1 MNKLFTIL
9 DKFPKSWRVPAIVL
23 AIITVFNVPFQKDP
37 TNALRENDNVS
48 NALQQIWVDSLYRS
62 MSLEEKIG
70 QLMMV
75 RGYSNKGA
83 AHEKELLNH
92 IENHHIGGVIFFQGE
107 PTVQAKLTNTLQ
119 DSAKLPLMIAM
130 DAEWGLGMRLK
141 DHTIS
146 FPKQLTLGAIKNN
159 KLIYD
164 MGKEVARQC
173 RRLGVHINFAPVVD
187 INNNPD
193 NPVINT
199 RSFGEDRYNVTAKSY
214 MYARGMQDHGVMACA
229 KHFPG
234 HGDTN
239 VDSHYDL
246 PVIKH
251 SYQRLDSIEFY
262 PFKMLAQNGIQSM
275 MMGHLSIPVLDLVKN
290 RPSSLSPGIVTGL
303 LQKKFGYHGLIFTD
317 GLGMKGVSKFYTDG
331 RAEVEAL
338 KAGNDVLIL
347 PVSVPNAITAI
358 QKALDSGELEMENI
372 NRKVKKILRAKHRL
386 GLDTIAPIKVDSL
399 IEDLNTIEAKI
410 LNDQLI
416 EKAMT
421 VVRNKNGL
429 LPFYRLDTLD
439 FAAVS
444 IGAKGKPVIQ
454 SHLEKYASIKLVNF
468 GKTIPNVAGNI
479 KILKKHKVVFV
490 SLHDMNNKAS
500 AGYGITKNARDFINQ
515 LSKETTVVLVV
526 MGTPYALRYFD
537 DVEHVLVSYNDD
549 KTSQRKAAQALF
561 GAIGTNGILP
571 VSASPKSKFGDGVAT
586 ANLKRLMY
594 TPPLLARM
602 DPIKLTEVD
611 RIIKKALKIKATPGA
626 QIIVVKDRNVV
637 YQKVFGYHTYLPKT
651 KVKHSDIYDFASIT
665 KIAATTLSIMK
676 LKEEGKI
683 DINKSIAAYFSKAK
697 GTNKAKMPIKS
708 IMAHQSGMKAWIPFY
723 EETITKKY
731 KRPKKSVY
739 STVKKDPF
747 SVQVS
752 DNLYIDAGYRDT
764 IWNRILRSDLR
775 KNKNYRYSDLG
786 FYMLKK
792 VVEIKGG
799 KPIEKYVQEEFY
811 KPLGLQ
817 TLTYLPLTKFPKSRI
832 VPSERDVYFRH
843 QIITGHVHDMG
854 AAMMGGIAGHA
865 GLFGNA
871 NDLAILM
878 QMFINEGEYGGK
890 RFLKPETIK
899 EFTTRYSKTYRRGIG
914 FDMKELKTSVDPNIA
929 IESSDGT
936 FGHTGFTG
944 IGAWADPEHDLIFIF
959 VSNRTYPTSNNW
971 KLNKEDIRLNIHN
984 AIYDAI
990 MPKDTTPVVDT
1001 NKQLSGL

>member
-1 MNKLFTIL
+1 MDKLFQIL
-9 DKFPKSWRVPAIVL
+9 NKFPKSWRIPAIVL
-23 AIITVFNVPFQKDP
+23 TIVTIFNVPFQTDP
-37 TNALRENDNVS
+37 QSEKREKEIIS
-48 NALQQIWVDSLYRS
+48 NALQQIWVDSLYSS
-62 MSLEEKIG
+62 MSLKEKIG
-70 QLMMV
+70 QTIMV
-75 RGYSNKGA
+75 RGYSNKGPE
-83 AHEKELLNH
+83 HTTELLKH
-92 IENHHIGGVIFFQGE
+92 VEKHHIGGVIFFQGE
-107 PTVQAKLTNTLQ
+107 PIVQGKLTNILQ
-119 DSAKLPLMIAM
+119 DSAKIPLMVAM

-141 DHTIS
+141 EHTIS

-251 SYQRLDSIEFY
+251 DYQRLDSIEFY

-275 MMGHLSIPVLDLVKN
+275 MMGHLSIPALDLIKN
-290 RPSSLSPGIVTGL
+290 RPSSLAPSIVTGL
-303 LQKKFGYHGLIFTD
+303 LQKKFGYTGLIFTD
-317 GLGMKGVSKFYTDG
+317 GLGMKGVSKFFKNG

-347 PVSVPNAITAI
+347 PESVPNAIKAI
-358 QKALDSGELEMENI
+358 EKALTDGELELESI

-386 GLDTIAPIKVDSL
+386 GLDTISVVKIDSL
-399 IEDLNTIEAKI
+399 IEDLNTPQAKL
-410 LNDQLI
+410 LNDKLI

-421 VVRNKNGL
+421 VVRNKDGL
-429 LPFYRLDTLD
+429 IPFYRLDTLD

-444 IGAKGKPVIQ
+444 IGAKGKPTIHN
-454 SHLEKYASIKLVNF
+454 HLEKYTAIKLVNF

-479 KILKKHKVVFV
+479 NVLKKNKVVFV
-490 SLHDMNNKAS
+490 SLHDMNNRAS
-500 AGYGITKNARDFINQ
+500 TGYGITQNARDFINK

-526 MGTPYALRYFD
+526 MGTPYALKYFD
-537 DVEHVLVSYNDD
+537 AVEHVVVSYNDD

-561 GAIGTNGILP
+561 GAIATNGILP
-571 VSASPKSKFGDGVAT
+571 VSASAKSKFGDGVAT

-594 TPPLLARM
+594 TPPSLAGM
-602 DPIKLTEVD
+602 DPIKLAKID
-611 RIIKKALKIKATPGA
+611 AILKKALKIKATPGA
-626 QIIVVKDRNVV
+626 QIMVVKDRNVV
-637 YQKVFGYHTYLPKT
+637 YQKSFGHHTYLPKT
-651 KVKHSDIYDFASIT
+651 KVKHSDIYDLASVT

-676 LKEEGKI
+676 LQEDKKI
-683 DINKSIAAYFSKAK
+683 DINKPIGNYFKKAK
-697 GTNKAKMPIKS
+697 GTNKEKMLVKS
-708 IMAHQSGMKAWIPFY
+708 IMAHQSGMKDWIPFY

-731 KRPKKSVY
+731 KRPKKSIY
-739 STVKKDPF
+739 STVKKGIF
-747 SVQVS
+747 SVPVAN
-752 DNLYIDAGYRDT
+752 NLYIDAGYRDT
-764 IWNRILRSDLR
+764 IWNRIIRSELR
-775 KNKNYRYSDLG
+775 KTKQYRYSDLG
-786 FYMLKK
+786 FYMLKR
-792 VVEIKGG
+792 VVEVQSG
-799 KPIEKYVQEEFY
+799 KPLEKYVQEEFY
-811 KPLGLQ
+811 QPMGMQ
-817 TLTYLPLTKFPKSRI
+817 TLTYLPLDKFPKSRI
-832 VPSERDVYFRH
+832 VPSERDAYFRH
-843 QIITGHVHDMG
+843 QILTGHVHDMG
-854 AAMMGGIAGHA
+854 AAMMGGICGHA

-878 QMFINEGEYGGK
+878 QMFINDGEYGGK
-890 RFLKPETIK
+890 QFLKPETI
-899 EFTTRYSKTYRRGIG
+899 EQFTTRYSKESRRGIG
-914 FDMKELKTSVDPNIA
+914 FDMKELNTSKDPNIA
-929 IESSDGT
+929 VKSSKGT

-959 VSNRTYPTSNNW
+959 ISNRTYPTMRNW
-971 KLNKEDIRLNIHN
+971 KLNKEDVRLNIHN

-990 MPKDTTPVVDT
+990 IPKDTTNT
-1001 NKQLSGL
+1001 NETDKPLTGL